1 MSDLQKTVTIVLAS
15 LALIAIVYLI
25 MAYNDGST
33 NNLNTMPHLRMPNID
48 LPDIN
53 LPDIDLPN
61 IKMPNIEM
69 PDLQVPK
76 VKMSIETFEDYED
89 FEDNEDKEYFEDY
102 EDKEDFINQQAP
114 SDSVSVGSGSMNRSN
129 RKQNVDASESI
140 QYIEQPQ
147 GLMKQSG
154 TGSQMNQLPSECY
167 PKDVLSSADLLPRDA
182 NSLWAQV
189 SPSGQG
195 SLADQNF
202 LTSGF
207 HIGINTVGQTLRN
220 ANRQLRS
227 EPLNPQ
233 VKVSPWQQTTIEPDI
248 NRRPLEIEGNL

>member
-1 MSDLQKTVTIVLAS
+1 MSNLKNIVTIILAVLA
-15 LALIAIVYLI
+15 LVAVGYLLMSYNSESPQ
-25 MAYNDGST
+25 MAS
-33 NNLNTMPHLRMPNID
+33 R
-48 LPDIN
+48 
-53 LPDIDLPN
+53 
-61 IKMPNIEM
+61 KMHQPMMMGVE
-69 PDLQVPK
+69 
-76 VKMSIETFEDYED
+76 SFS
-89 FEDNEDKEYFEDY
+89 
-102 EDKEDFINQQAP
+102 NQGAP
-114 SDSVSVGSGSMNRSN
+114 SDGTMSGSISNFSQVATPTTGSVGGSEGIGM
-129 RKQNVDASESI
+129 D
-140 QYIEQPQ
+140 EQPMGFAQ
-147 GLMKQSG
+147 IGQDP
-154 TGSQMNQLPSECY
+154 SQMNELPSECY

>member
-1 MSDLQKTVTIVLAS
+1 MSLQKIVTIVLAV
-15 LALIAIVYLI
+15 LALGAIIYLI
-25 MAYNDGST
+25 MSYNSGST
-33 NNLNTMPHLRMPNID
+33 MPTTTRMSPMMTRMEHFEGGSPADSTM
-48 LPDIN
+48 
-53 LPDIDLPN
+53 
-61 IKMPNIEM
+61 
-69 PDLQVPK
+69 
-76 VKMSIETFEDYED
+76 
-89 FEDNEDKEYFEDY
+89 
-102 EDKEDFINQQAP
+102 
-114 SDSVSVGSGSMNRSN
+114 VGSGPTPTYAMNN
-129 RKQNVDASESI
+129 GQVVEASESI
-140 QYIEQPQ
+140 ELIAQPQ
-147 GLMKQSG
+147 GLLETVTG
-154 TGSQMNQLPSECY
+154 TQMNQLPSECY

>member
-1 MSDLQKTVTIVLAS
+1 MSDLQKTVTIVLAV
-15 LALIAIVYLI
+15 LAIVAIGYLI
-25 MAYNDGST
+25 MSYNSGST
-33 NNLNTMPHLRMPNID
+33 MPTHSNMMHSNMQPMMQPMMGVEGFVDAPAD
-48 LPDIN
+48 L
-53 LPDIDLPN
+53 
-61 IKMPNIEM
+61 
-69 PDLQVPK
+69 
-76 VKMSIETFEDYED
+76 
-89 FEDNEDKEYFEDY
+89 
-102 EDKEDFINQQAP
+102 
-114 SDSVSVGSGSMNRSN
+114 VSVGSGALPNLVGN
-129 RKQNVDASESI
+129 YNVNASESI
-140 QYIEQPQ
+140 DDIEQPQ
-147 GLMKQSG
+147 GLMQQGNG

>member
-1 MSDLQKTVTIVLAS
+1 MSSQKVVTIVLAV
-15 LALIAIVYLI
+15 LAIVAIGYLY
-25 MAYNDGST
+25 MSYNEG
-33 NNLNTMPHLRMPNID
+33 NTMYPGGQMMRQPMMMGVEH
-48 LPDIN
+48 
-53 LPDIDLPN
+53 
-61 IKMPNIEM
+61 
-69 PDLQVPK
+69 
-76 VKMSIETFEDYED
+76 FE
-89 FEDNEDKEYFEDY
+89 NSPAG
-102 EDKEDFINQQAP
+102 Q
-114 SDSVSVGSGSMNRSN
+114 VSVGSGVAAPSQPSY
-129 RKQNVDASESI
+129 NVDASESI
-140 QYIEQPQ
+140 EYIEQPQ
-147 GLMKQSG
+147 VFPQVADNTS
-154 TGSQMNQLPSECY
+154 TQMNQLPSECY

-248 NRRPLEIEGNL
+248 NRRPLEISQGDL

>member
-1 MSDLQKTVTIVLAS
+1 MSSQKVVTIVLAV
-15 LALIAIVYLI
+15 LAIVAIGYLY
-25 MAYNDGST
+25 MSYNEG
-33 NNLNTMPHLRMPNID
+33 NTMYPMGQMMQQPMMMGVEH
-48 LPDIN
+48 
-53 LPDIDLPN
+53 
-61 IKMPNIEM
+61 
-69 PDLQVPK
+69 
-76 VKMSIETFEDYED
+76 FE
-89 FEDNEDKEYFEDY
+89 NSP
-102 EDKEDFINQQAP
+102 AGA
-114 SDSVSVGSGSMNRSN
+114 VSVGSGVASPS
-129 RKQNVDASESI
+129 QPAYNVDGSESI
-140 QYIEQPQ
+140 QYVEQPQ
-147 GLMKQSG
+147 GFPQVADNTG
-154 TGSQMNQLPSECY
+154 TQMNQLPSECY
-167 PKDVLSSADLLPRDA
+167 RKDVLSSTDLLPSDA

-248 NRRPLEIEGNL
+248 NRRPLEISQGDL

>member
-1 MSDLQKTVTIVLAS
+1 MSNLQNNVTVVLAV
-15 LALIAIVYLI
+15 LALGAIIYLI
-25 MAYNDGST
+25 MSYNSGST
-33 NNLNTMPHLRMPNID
+33 MPSTT
-48 LPDIN
+48 
-53 LPDIDLPN
+53 
-61 IKMPNIEM
+61 KMQPM
-69 PDLQVPK
+69 
-76 VKMSIETFEDYED
+76 MYEHFNSSPAD
-89 FEDNEDKEYFEDY
+89 
-102 EDKEDFINQQAP
+102 AT
-114 SDSVSVGSGSMNRSN
+114 SVGSRQEPM
-129 RKQNVDASESI
+129 QNTGNGNGNSVNPSESI
-140 QYIEQPQ
+140 EMIEQPQ
-147 GLMKQSG
+147 GLMQSNG
-154 TGSQMNQLPSECY
+154 TGTQMNQLPSECY

>member
-1 MSDLQKTVTIVLAS
+1 MSSQKVVTIVLAV
-15 LALIAIVYLI
+15 LAIVAIGYLY
-25 MAYNDGST
+25 MSYNEG
-33 NNLNTMPHLRMPNID
+33 NTMYPMGQMMQQPMMMGVEH
-48 LPDIN
+48 
-53 LPDIDLPN
+53 
-61 IKMPNIEM
+61 
-69 PDLQVPK
+69 
-76 VKMSIETFEDYED
+76 FE
-89 FEDNEDKEYFEDY
+89 NSPAG
-102 EDKEDFINQQAP
+102 Q
-114 SDSVSVGSGSMNRSN
+114 VSVGSGVASPS
-129 RKQNVDASESI
+129 QQSYNVDASESI
-140 QYIEQPQ
+140 QYVEQPQ
-147 GLMKQSG
+147 GFPQVTDNSG
-154 TGSQMNQLPSECY
+154 TQMNQLPSECY

-248 NRRPLEIEGNL
+248 NRRPLEISQGDL

>member
-1 MSDLQKTVTIVLAS
+1 MSNLQKTVTTVLAV
-15 LALIAIVYLI
+15 LAIGAIIYLI
-25 MAYNDGST
+25 MSYNSGST
-33 NNLNTMPHLRMPNID
+33 MP
-48 LPDIN
+48 
-53 LPDIDLPN
+53 
-61 IKMPNIEM
+61 
-69 PDLQVPK
+69 
-76 VKMSIETFEDYED
+76 MSTQMAPMMMGVEHF
-89 FEDNEDKEYFEDY
+89 
-102 EDKEDFINQQAP
+102 AGSP
-114 SDSVSVGSGSMNRSN
+114 SDATMVGSGSTPTYGMASG
-129 RKQNVDASESI
+129 QGVDASESI
-140 QYIEQPQ
+140 QFIEQPQ
-147 GLMKQSG
+147 GLMQDANTG
-154 TGSQMNQLPSECY
+154 TQMNQLPSECY

>member
-1 MSDLQKTVTIVLAS
+1 
-15 LALIAIVYLI
+15 
-25 MAYNDGST
+25 
-33 NNLNTMPHLRMPNID
+33 MPSMQSQGN
-48 LPDIN
+48 
-53 LPDIDLPN
+53 
-61 IKMPNIEM
+61 
-69 PDLQVPK
+69 
-76 VKMSIETFEDYED
+76 
-89 FEDNEDKEYFEDY
+89 
-102 EDKEDFINQQAP
+102 
-114 SDSVSVGSGSMNRSN
+114 VS
-129 RKQNVDASESI
+129 ASESI
-140 QYIEQPQ
+140 EYIEQPQ
-147 GLMKQSG
+147 GLTQQD

>member
-1 MSDLQKTVTIVLAS
+1 MSNIQKTVTIILAS
-15 LALIAIVYLI
+15 LALIAIGYLI
-25 MAYNDGST
+25 MSYNDERPMAPMAPMAPKTSQMAYEHFAGEGPAGS
-33 NNLNTMPHLRMPNID
+33 
-48 LPDIN
+48 
-53 LPDIDLPN
+53 
-61 IKMPNIEM
+61 
-69 PDLQVPK
+69 V
-76 VKMSIETFEDYED
+76 
-89 FEDNEDKEYFEDY
+89 
-102 EDKEDFINQQAP
+102 A
-114 SDSVSVGSGSMNRSN
+114 VSSGSSSVPTGYG
-129 RKQNVDASESI
+129 QGNVNASESI
-140 QYIEQPQ
+140 QFVEQPQ
-147 GLMKQSG
+147 SLRQQD
-154 TGSQMNQLPSECY
+154 TGSQLDNLPSECY

>member
-1 MSDLQKTVTIVLAS
+1 MQDLHKIITIVLAG
-15 LALIAIVYLI
+15 LAIVAIGYLL
-25 MAYNDGST
+25 MSYNSGNTVQARSNMMSPMMMGVENFSGS
-33 NNLNTMPHLRMPNID
+33 PAD
-48 LPDIN
+48 A
-53 LPDIDLPN
+53 
-61 IKMPNIEM
+61 
-69 PDLQVPK
+69 
-76 VKMSIETFEDYED
+76 S
-89 FEDNEDKEYFEDY
+89 
-102 EDKEDFINQQAP
+102 
-114 SDSVSVGSGSMNRSN
+114 SVSSGMQGGQYSG
-129 RKQNVDASESI
+129 QQTVDASESI
-140 QYIEQPQ
+140 EFIEQPQ
-147 GLMKQSG
+147 GLNSFG
-154 TGSQMNQLPSECY
+154 TDGGPQLNQLPSECY

-189 SPSGQG
+189 NPSGQG